1 MKFLLPASVFVA
13 VFFNHYLM
21 HEFPSLPNRFQY
33 LSDLIIVAVGAVVI
47 LRVTLLRRV
56 RLIPIGYWCA
66 FLAFTYVV
74 IASAIVNH
82 VSPEITF
89 AGIRFYFKYVPLF
102 LIPIAYDYDAR
113 DVKRLWIMLIG
124 LSLLQLPAA
133 LHQRFVEYRWDP
145 SGDKIAGTL
154 GLSTSLSLV
163 LVAMITVSAALYID
177 KKISLKTALP
187 LCLLLLL
194 PASINETKI
203 TPIALGVGAAALLF
217 VRRSVL
223 DWRQMVVVGVVGCV
237 LLGAFVVAYD
247 RLYKAPAGSHG
258 FLDFISDPAHVVDG
272 YSLRGIEAKADVL
285 AHENPNLVA
294 RPFKLTEQ
302 NSWIGRVDSLKMPFK
317 VLANSG
323 GIRFFFGLGIGS
335 VSSRFGDGGQYTY
348 LADQLNATNTSMTQ
362 LMWETG
368 FIGFLLCVFLMS
380 LIVRDSL
387 ALSRSNNGWQTL
399 GTAWFGVSVS
409 VFFLQFYTNFI
420 PLAELTCL
428 FAFFSGLVCRA
439 RRDELRKSSHVQS
452 TPLPISPRLVGKA
465 QTTSSTATR

>member
-1 MKFLLPASVFVA
+1 VKFLLPASVFVA

-56 RLIPIGYWCA
+56 RLIPIGYWLA

-74 IASAIVNH
+74 VASAIVNH

-133 LHQRFVEYRWDP
+133 FHQRFIEYSGDL

-154 GLSTSLSLV
+154 GLSTSLSLF
-163 LVAMITVSAALYID
+163 LVAMITVAAALYID
-177 KKISLKTALP
+177 KKISLKLVVP
-187 LCLLLLL
+187 LCLLFLL

-223 DWRQMVVVGVVGCV
+223 DWRQMMVVGVVGCV
-237 LLGAFVVAYD
+237 LLGAFVVVYD
-247 RLYKAPAGSHG
+247 RLYKAPAGSQG

-272 YSLRGIEAKADVL
+272 YSLRGVEAKADVL
-285 AHENPNLVA
+285 ARENPDLVA

-302 NSWIGRVDSLKMPFK
+302 NSWIGRVDSLKMPIK

-335 VSSRFGDGGQYTY
+335 ISSRFGDGGQYTY

-368 FIGFLLCVFLMS
+368 LLGSLLCVFLMS

-387 ALSRSNNGWQTL
+387 VLSRSNDGWQTL

-420 PLAELTCL
+420 PLGELTCL

-439 RRDELRKSSHVQS
+439 KRNAVRKSLPPITTTFSVA
-452 TPLPISPRLVGKA
+452 PLPVRKV
-465 QTTSSTATR
+465 QTTTSTAAR